1 MMAKKRLGRGLGA
14 LLSLNEEENRLSA
27 TEDSSEFESGTG
39 SGVDLIDIRKIEPN
53 ENQPRQFFDDSALA
67 ELAESIKA
75 YGIIQPLILKD
86 CGGYYSIIAGER
98 RYRAARLANIESVP
112 AIIKDYTDLEILQV
126 ALIENIQRQDLTP
139 IEEAVCYRRL
149 IDDFFF
155 SQEDIAVKIGKNRS
169 AISSIVRLLEL
180 DKRVQDLISA
190 GRLTIS
196 HARVLLALKDGDIQF
211 ETAEHAAEDDLSVRE
226 TENLV
231 ALIQTKAEEANKEEA
246 KEKKP
251 DMKAI
256 YRHAEDELKTL
267 FGAKVNIL
275 QGKKK
280 GKIEIEY
287 YSPEEL
293 DRLLGLFKVRVG
305 ESG

>member
-53 ENQPRQFFDDSALA
+53 ENQPRQFFDDASLA

-112 AIIKDYTDLEILQV
+112 AMIKDYTDLEILQV

-211 ETAEHAAEDDLSVRE
+211 ETAEHAVKDDLSVRE

>member
-14 LLSLNEEENRLSA
+14 LLSLNEEENQLSA
-27 TEDSSEFESGTG
+27 AEDGTG

-53 ENQPRQFFDDSALA
+53 ENQPRQFFDDASLA

-112 AIIKDYTDLEILQV
+112 AMIKDYTDLEILQV

-211 ETAEHAAEDDLSVRE
+211 ETAEHAVKDDLSVRE

-246 KEKKP
+246 KEKKA

>member
-14 LLSLNEEENRLSA
+14 LLSLNEEENQLSA
-27 TEDSSEFESGTG
+27 AEDGTG

-53 ENQPRQFFDDSALA
+53 ENQPRQFFDDASLA

-112 AIIKDYTDLEILQV
+112 AMIKDYTDLEILQV

-211 ETAEHAAEDDLSVRE
+211 ETAEHAVKDDLSVRE